1 MHPHRL
7 TGTDTA
13 STRTR
18 SPHARST
25 CRAIAALILGG
36 LALMGGATGLAQA
49 QEPTITVRFEKDFH
63 QYGEESRS
71 GRITLEAR
79 TAANVAPTQDF
90 TLTIFTEDA
99 NTEMPLS
106 ALSLSALA
114 GSDFT
119 AFRRT
124 YTFRPSEFA
133 LEAGQYVARKLVQLQ
148 ITNDDVVE
156 KINSFGVVIE
166 RTSLPAHVTLHSIK
180 YSVALVIINND
191 DEAQISA
198 SAPRTVTEGK
208 AYDYVLTVD
217 NEVAFPFQVVIS
229 TVDMTASPTEGDYV
243 HFTNVFEFEPRQRRL
258 VRRVRTLADTRI
270 ESNEQLGVK
279 VVGNGLD
286 ASIHLPDDPTTVT
299 TIIDATTPDWSV
311 THTPA
316 QGATTTVKEDRG
328 TWRMTIDSGGVT
340 WPTDQTIRLDL
351 TAAAATADGCAAGA
365 VHGVDFHVSDDSDLS
380 GHAADTLVLR
390 AGRTRVTATFAIVDD
405 AHYEPPETV
414 IVTAHHETQ
423 RIAAPHVVTIRDDQT
438 AATLEN
444 AAVDGRTV
452 TLTFTTPMTYVAP
465 ESDPYLEEGDVPHTP
480 EMFFTLFESKSPG
493 VPDPTDSNLGNANYY
508 KTVYGTGARTFDL
521 SARVVTLTFPH
532 AVDATHDAWVRY
544 NRFSRYSPLGATT
557 ESLRC
562 TNGRPRHAV
571 ASFIT
576 ELDGTANTGGTTPLP
591 ALTIDDAEGREG
603 TNANIAFTVTL
614 NPASSELVTVDYK
627 TVARTATEGEDY
639 TRTRGTL
646 RFEPGQTTKTVRVP
660 IIDDTVEDDGETFLL
675 DLYEASGATMV
686 DTESWATGTIRN
698 SEDAPTGN
706 EHALTASFS
715 NVPAEHGGPG
725 EANRFTFDLIFS
737 EAPEVSYRTLRDDA
751 FTVTGGA
758 VKRAKRKV
766 QGSNQSWT
774 IHVEP
779 DGWGQIAIRLNA
791 GKACT
796 ASGAV
801 CTGDDRALSNSPSAT
816 VAGPAALSVADARA
830 NENTDD
836 ALNFVVSLDKVSTL
850 TVTVDY
856 ATSNGSA
863 TAGADYTATSGTL
876 TFTPGDAAKSISVP
890 ILDDAIDDGV
900 ETMTLTLS
908 SATNARIADATAT
921 GTIENSDPL
930 QKAWIARF
938 GRTVASDVVDGITE
952 RLSNPRGG
960 SEVRIAGVTLRQHG
974 STWTEAASE
983 DTELGDLEGERT
995 LDAREVGARELLLR
1009 SAFRLEGESDGP
1021 DGTAWT
1027 AWGRFSNASFEG
1039 ETDGITL
1046 SGDVTTGL
1054 VGADVGTG
1062 EWTAGVALSSAK
1074 GDGPWRMGESGGNA
1088 ACNRGTVESAL
1099 TSVHPYAE
1107 RHLNDDVALWVI
1119 AGYGTGNMTIRQDG
1133 CDSYT
1138 TDVDMRMA
1146 AAGVRGQVLAAAA
1159 GDALDMA
1166 VRTDALWLRTTSD
1179 KVEGLEGAQ
1188 ADVTRL
1194 RLMVDAGRSF
1204 TTAGGATLTPTIEA
1218 GVRHDAGD
1226 AEEGVGF
1233 EVGAGLAYQ
1242 APGFTIEAKARTLVA
1257 HNDSAYR
1264 EWGASF
1270 AVRVDPGSDERGL
1283 SLSITPTWG
1292 SAASEAEQLWSTR
1305 SAEDLGEE
1313 DTLEA
1318 ERRLEA
1324 ALGYG
1329 LGAPGGFGIV
1339 TPYAA
1344 LSLANGTERTLRAGV
1359 RWNAPQSATIALE
1372 ATREDEGADSAP
1384 THAVML
1390 RAAIGF

>member
-18 SPHARST
+18 SRRARST

-36 LALMGGATGLAQA
+36 LALTGGATGLAHA
-49 QEPTITVRFEKDFH
+49 QEPPITVRFEKEFH

-79 TAANVAPTQDF
+79 TAANVAPTENF
-90 TLTIFTEDA
+90 TLTVFTEDA
-99 NTEMPLS
+99 NTEMPLVTGN
-106 ALSLSALA
+106 LSAVT

-119 AFRRT
+119 AFRTT
-124 YTFRPSEFA
+124 YTFRPADFA

-148 ITNDDVVE
+148 ITDDDVVE
-156 KINSFGVVIE
+156 KIEAFGVAIE
-166 RTSLPAHVTLHSIK
+166 RTGLPAHVALHSIK
-180 YSVALVIINND
+180 FSVALIIIEND

-198 SAPRTVTEGK
+198 SAPRTVTEGES
-208 AYDYVLTVD
+208 YDYVLTVD
-217 NEVAFPFQVVIS
+217 KEVAFPFQVVIS
-229 TVDMTASPTEGDYV
+229 TVDITATLAGGDFV
-243 HFTNVFEFEPRQRRL
+243 RFTNVFEFESYQRRL
-258 VRRVRTLADTRI
+258 VRRVRTRADTRI
-270 ESNEQLGVK
+270 ESNEQLGVH
-279 VVGNGLD
+279 VTGNGLD
-286 ASIHLPDDPTTVT
+286 ASIHLPDDQTTVT
-299 TIIDATTPDWSV
+299 TIIDATTPDWTV

-316 QGATTTVKEDRG
+316 QGATTTVTEDRG
-328 TWRMTIDSGGVT
+328 TWLMTVDSGGVT

-351 TAAAATADGCAAGA
+351 TSAAATADGCAAGA

-405 AHYEPPETV
+405 AHYEPPESV
-414 IVTAHHETQ
+414 IVTAHHEAE
-423 RIAAPHVVTIRDDQT
+423 RIAAPHVVTILDDQT
-438 AATLEN
+438 RARLQEAT
-444 AAVDGRTV
+444 VDGRTA
-452 TLTFTTPMTYVAP
+452 TLTFDTPMGRLTP
-465 ESDPYLEEGDVPHTP
+465 RTDPGDVHYVERPNPPGH
-480 EMFFTLFESKSPG
+480 FFTLFEG
-493 VPDPTDSNLGNANYY
+493 NDEPTDEAIGVSDYR
-508 KTVYGTGARTFDL
+508 VRYGTLASTFALSGRT
-521 SARVVTLTFPH
+521 VTLTFPH
-532 AVDATHDAWVRY
+532 AVDTTTKTWIRY
-544 NRFSRYSPLGATT
+544 DRFAAYAPLGPTA
-557 ESLRC
+557 ESVRC
-562 TNGRPRHAV
+562 TNRRPRHAV

-576 ELDGTANTGGTTPLP
+576 ELDGTANTGGTATLP
-591 ALTIDDAEGREG
+591 ALTITGGEGREG
-603 TNANIAFTVTL
+603 ADSHIAFTVRL
-614 NPASSELVTVDYK
+614 NPASTETVAVDYK
-627 TVARTATEGEDY
+627 TVSRTATEGEDF
-639 TRTRGTL
+639 TQTRGTL
-646 RFEPGQTTKTVRVP
+646 EFAPGETTKTVRVP
-660 IIDDTVEDDGETFLL
+660 ITDDTVEDDGETFLL
-675 DLYEASGATMV
+675 DLYDVSGATM
-686 DTESWATGTIRN
+686 DDPSHATGTIRN

-706 EHALTASFS
+706 EHALTASFA

-725 EANRFTFDLIFS
+725 EANRFTFDLTFS
-737 EAPEVSYRTLRDDA
+737 EAPEVSYRTLREDA
-751 FTVTGGA
+751 FTVTGGD

-766 QGSNQSWT
+766 QGSNRSWT
-774 IHVEP
+774 IHIEP
-779 DGWGQIAIRLNA
+779 DGWGQVAIRLNA

-801 CTGDDRALSNSPSAT
+801 CTADDRALSNSPSAT

-830 NENTDD
+830 NENADD

-850 TVTVDY
+850 TVSVDY

-876 TFTPGDAAKSISVP
+876 TFNPGDAAKSISVP

-908 SATNARIADATAT
+908 NATNARIADGTAT
-921 GTIENSDPL
+921 GTIENADPL

-952 RLSNPRGG
+952 RLSNPRGA

-974 STWTEAASE
+974 ATWTEAASE
-983 DTELGDLEGERT
+983 DTELGDALEGERT
-995 LDAREVGARELLLR
+995 LDSREVSARELLLR
-1009 SAFRLEGESDGP
+1009 SAFRLESESDGP

-1088 ACNRGTVESAL
+1088 ACNRGTVESTL

-1107 RHLNDDVALWVI
+1107 LHPSDDVALWAI
-1119 AGYGTGNMTIRQDG
+1119 GGYGSGNMTIGQDG

-1138 TDVDMRMA
+1138 TDVDMTMA

-1179 KVEGLEGAQ
+1179 RAEGLEAAK

-1233 EVGAGLAYQ
+1233 EVGGGLAYQ
-1242 APGFTIEAKARTLVA
+1242 GRNVTIEGKVRTLVA
-1257 HNDSAYR
+1257 HDDSAYR

-1270 AVRVDPGSDERGL
+1270 AVRVDPGSDGRGL
-1283 SLSITPTWG
+1283 SLAIIPTWG
-1292 SAASEAEQLWSTR
+1292 SATSEAEQLWSTR

-1313 DTLEA
+1313 DTFEA
-1318 ERRLEA
+1318 ERRLKA

-1372 ATREDEGADSAP
+1372 ATREEEGADSAP

>member
-79 TAANVAPTQDF
+79 TAANVSPTQDF

-198 SAPRTVTEGK
+198 SAPRTVTEGET
-208 AYDYVLTVD
+208 YDYVLTVD
-217 NEVAFPFQVVIS
+217 NEVAFPFTVVIG
-229 TVDMTASPTEGDYV
+229 TVDMTATRAGGDYV
-243 HFTNVFEFEPRQRRL
+243 RVTKVVEFEPHQRRF
-258 VRRVRTLADTRI
+258 VQRVRTLADTRI
-270 ESNEQLGVK
+270 ESNEQLGVE
-279 VVGNGLD
+279 VTDNGLD
-286 ASIHLPDDPTTVT
+286 ASIHLPDDPITVT
-299 TIIDATTPDWSV
+299 TIIDATMPDWSV

-316 QGATTTVKEDRG
+316 QGATTTVTEDRG

-390 AGRTRVTATFAIVDD
+390 AGRTRITATFTIVDD
-405 AHYEPPETV
+405 AHYEPPESV
-414 IVTAHHETQ
+414 IVTAHHEAE
-423 RIAAPHVVTIRDDQT
+423 RIAAPHVVTILDDQT
-438 AATLEN
+438 RARLQDAT
-444 AAVDGRTV
+444 VDGRTA
-452 TLTFTTPMTYVAP
+452 TLTFDTPMGRLTPPTDPGDIHYVERPNPP
-465 ESDPYLEEGDVPHTP
+465 EH
-480 EMFFTLFESKSPG
+480 FFTLFEG
-493 VPDPTDSNLGNANYY
+493 DDEPTDAAIGVSAYR
-508 KTVYGTGARTFDL
+508 VRYGTLASTFALSGRT
-521 SARVVTLTFPH
+521 VTLTFPH
-532 AVDATHDAWVRY
+532 AVRTATKAWIRY
-544 NRFSRYSPLGATT
+544 DRFAAYAPLGPTT

-562 TNGRPRHAV
+562 TNARPRHAV
-571 ASFIT
+571 TSFIT

-603 TNANIAFTVTL
+603 TNADIAFTVTL

-706 EHALTASFS
+706 EHALTASFA

-725 EANRFTFDLIFS
+725 ETNRFTFDLIFS

-779 DGWGQIAIRLNA
+779 DGWGQVAITLNA

-801 CTGDDRALSNSPSAT
+801 CTADDRALSNSPSAT

-830 NENTDD
+830 NENADD

-876 TFTPGDAAKSISVP
+876 TFNPGDAAKSISVP

-908 SATNARIADATAT
+908 SATNARIADGRPRARSRTPIRSRKPGSPGSGAPSRATWSTASPSGSPT
-921 GTIENSDPL
+921 HG
-930 QKAWIARF
+930 AARRF
-938 GRTVASDVVDGITE
+938 GSPA
-952 RLSNPRGG
+952 
-960 SEVRIAGVTLRQHG
+960 
-974 STWTEAASE
+974 
-983 DTELGDLEGERT
+983 
-995 LDAREVGARELLLR
+995 
-1009 SAFRLEGESDGP
+1009 
-1021 DGTAWT
+1021 
-1027 AWGRFSNASFEG
+1027 
-1039 ETDGITL
+1039 
-1046 SGDVTTGL
+1046 
-1054 VGADVGTG
+1054 
-1062 EWTAGVALSSAK
+1062 
-1074 GDGPWRMGESGGNA
+1074 
-1088 ACNRGTVESAL
+1088 
-1099 TSVHPYAE
+1099 
-1107 RHLNDDVALWVI
+1107 
-1119 AGYGTGNMTIRQDG
+1119 
-1133 CDSYT
+1133 
-1138 TDVDMRMA
+1138 
-1146 AAGVRGQVLAAAA
+1146 
-1159 GDALDMA
+1159 
-1166 VRTDALWLRTTSD
+1166 
-1179 KVEGLEGAQ
+1179 
-1188 ADVTRL
+1188 
-1194 RLMVDAGRSF
+1194 
-1204 TTAGGATLTPTIEA
+1204 
-1218 GVRHDAGD
+1218 
-1226 AEEGVGF
+1226 
-1233 EVGAGLAYQ
+1233 
-1242 APGFTIEAKARTLVA
+1242 
-1257 HNDSAYR
+1257 
-1264 EWGASF
+1264 
-1270 AVRVDPGSDERGL
+1270 
-1283 SLSITPTWG
+1283 
-1292 SAASEAEQLWSTR
+1292 
-1305 SAEDLGEE
+1305 
-1313 DTLEA
+1313 
-1318 ERRLEA
+1318 
-1324 ALGYG
+1324 
-1329 LGAPGGFGIV
+1329 
-1339 TPYAA
+1339 
-1344 LSLANGTERTLRAGV
+1344 
-1359 RWNAPQSATIALE
+1359 
-1372 ATREDEGADSAP
+1372 
-1384 THAVML
+1384 
-1390 RAAIGF
+1390 

>member
-18 SPHARST
+18 SRRARST
-25 CRAIAALILGG
+25 CRATAALILGA
-36 LALMGGATGLAQA
+36 LTLMGGATGAAHA
-49 QEPTITVRFEKDFH
+49 QEPAITVRFEKDFH

-79 TAANVAPTQDF
+79 TAANVAPTENF
-90 TLTIFTEDA
+90 TLTVFTEDA
-99 NTEMPLS
+99 NTEMPL
-106 ALSLSALA
+106 LGTPTALA

-124 YTFRPSEFA
+124 YTFRPADFA

-148 ITNDDVVE
+148 ITDDDVVE
-156 KINSFGVVIE
+156 KIESFIVAIE
-166 RTSLPAHVTLHSIK
+166 RANLPAHVTLHSINF
-180 YSVALVIINND
+180 SAALVIIND
-191 DEAQISA
+191 EDEAQISA
-198 SAPRTVTEGK
+198 SAPRTVTEGES
-208 AYDYVLTVD
+208 YDYVLTVD
-217 NEVAFPFQVVIS
+217 NEVAFPFAVVVS
-229 TVDMTASPTEGDYV
+229 TVEMTATLAGGDYA
-243 HFTNVFEFEPRQRRL
+243 HFTKVVEFEPRQRRL
-258 VRRVRTLADTRI
+258 VQRVRTLADTRI
-270 ESNEQLGVK
+270 ESNEQLGVR
-279 VVGNGLD
+279 VADNNLD
-286 ASIHLPDDPTTVT
+286 ASIHLPDEHTTVT
-299 TIIDATTPDWSV
+299 TIIDATMPDWSV

-328 TWRMTIDSGGVT
+328 TWLMTVDSGGVT

-351 TAAAATADGCAAGA
+351 TSAAATADGCAAGA
-365 VHGVDFHVSDDSDLS
+365 VHGVDFHVSDDSGLS

-390 AGRTRVTATFAIVDD
+390 AGRTRITATFTIVDD

-423 RIAAPHVVTIRDDQT
+423 RIAAPHVVTIHDDQT

-444 AAVDGRTV
+444 AAVDGRTA
-452 TLTFTTPMTYVAP
+452 TLTFDTAVGRLTPPTDPGDTHYVERPNPP
-465 ESDPYLEEGDVPHTP
+465 EH
-480 EMFFTLFESKSPG
+480 FFTLFEG
-493 VPDPTDSNLGNANYY
+493 DDEPTDAAIGVSAYR
-508 KTVYGTGARTFDL
+508 VRYGTLASTFALSGRT
-521 SARVVTLTFPH
+521 VTLTFPH
-532 AVDATHDAWVRY
+532 AVRTATKAWIRY
-544 NRFSRYSPLGATT
+544 DRFAAYAPLGPTT

-571 ASFIT
+571 TSFIT

-627 TVARTATEGEDY
+627 TIARTATEGEDF

-706 EHALTASFS
+706 EHALTASFA

-796 ASGAV
+796 ASGAM
-801 CTGDDRALSNSPSAT
+801 CTADDRALSNSPSAT

-863 TAGADYTATSGTL
+863 TAGADYTATIGTL
-876 TFTPGDAAKSISVP
+876 TFNPGDAAKSISVP

-908 SATNARIADATAT
+908 NATNARIADGTAT
-921 GTIENSDPL
+921 GTIENADPL

-952 RLSNPRGG
+952 RLSNPRGARRFG
-960 SEVRIAGVTLRQHG
+960 SPA
-974 STWTEAASE
+974 
-983 DTELGDLEGERT
+983 
-995 LDAREVGARELLLR
+995 
-1009 SAFRLEGESDGP
+1009 
-1021 DGTAWT
+1021 
-1027 AWGRFSNASFEG
+1027 
-1039 ETDGITL
+1039 
-1046 SGDVTTGL
+1046 
-1054 VGADVGTG
+1054 
-1062 EWTAGVALSSAK
+1062 
-1074 GDGPWRMGESGGNA
+1074 
-1088 ACNRGTVESAL
+1088 
-1099 TSVHPYAE
+1099 
-1107 RHLNDDVALWVI
+1107 
-1119 AGYGTGNMTIRQDG
+1119 
-1133 CDSYT
+1133 
-1138 TDVDMRMA
+1138 
-1146 AAGVRGQVLAAAA
+1146 
-1159 GDALDMA
+1159 
-1166 VRTDALWLRTTSD
+1166 
-1179 KVEGLEGAQ
+1179 
-1188 ADVTRL
+1188 
-1194 RLMVDAGRSF
+1194 
-1204 TTAGGATLTPTIEA
+1204 
-1218 GVRHDAGD
+1218 
-1226 AEEGVGF
+1226 
-1233 EVGAGLAYQ
+1233 
-1242 APGFTIEAKARTLVA
+1242 
-1257 HNDSAYR
+1257 
-1264 EWGASF
+1264 
-1270 AVRVDPGSDERGL
+1270 
-1283 SLSITPTWG
+1283 
-1292 SAASEAEQLWSTR
+1292 
-1305 SAEDLGEE
+1305 
-1313 DTLEA
+1313 
-1318 ERRLEA
+1318 
-1324 ALGYG
+1324 
-1329 LGAPGGFGIV
+1329 
-1339 TPYAA
+1339 
-1344 LSLANGTERTLRAGV
+1344 
-1359 RWNAPQSATIALE
+1359 
-1372 ATREDEGADSAP
+1372 
-1384 THAVML
+1384 
-1390 RAAIGF
+1390 